1 MQTHYSKLID
11 SLHYLI
17 DEQRYEELYT
27 QLQFSIPLLV
37 EQGEINA
44 LKRIFE
50 RAIPL
55 LLEQHHTMYTRAL
68 LQLVIPHVPKQD
80 AELYS
85 LLQLALGHVYFLLSE
100 KELAITHYRE
110 SLSYLM
116 CCDPVNI
123 ARVGIVQSN
132 LAFLTTSDDSIE
144 AQLSYGRI
152 IAVFKHMNQK
162 PLAQDNQI
170 ALFSFYFETCL
181 RAKRFDEA
189 QSILNKWEQLGSSIS
204 TRQQLQRM
212 AYKMMFHHA
221 KAQYDEAIAIG
232 SSVLQLFDQTKNISI
247 FLSIYTLL
255 MECYTML
262 GDDDNAAAL
271 QQRHNELEQQ
281 LLIERQAITK
291 CFPINFHSPLPH
303 TSSLSDIMKQ
313 METYEEPYVVAVFD
327 LSTNER
333 ALHTEYLQQLHSHIK
348 EDDDLLHSA
357 ALKNDQSLY
366 VFRGDEQ
373 TVYPKLQLV
382 ESAVP
387 FPMTFG
393 YCSSTYDDSFTFDQ
407 CMQMCYAY
415 IYYAYSQKKSQV

>member
-17 DEQRYEELYT
+17 DEQRYDELYI

-55 LLEQHHTMYTRAL
+55 LLEQHQLMYTRAL

-80 AELYS
+80 ADLYS

-116 CCDPVNI
+116 CCEPVHV

-132 LAFLTTSDDSIE
+132 LAFLTASDDSIE
-144 AQLSYGRI
+144 SQLSYGRMI
-152 IAVFKHMNQK
+152 TVLKHMDPK
-162 PLAQDNQI
+162 PLAHDDQI
-170 ALFSFYFETCL
+170 AAFSFYFETCL

-189 QSILNKWEQLGSSIS
+189 QRILNKWEQLDFSTS
-204 TRQQLQRM
+204 TRQQLQLM
-212 AYKMMFHHA
+212 TYKMMFHHA
-221 KAQYDEAIAIG
+221 KAQYDEALAVG
-232 SSVLQLFDQTKNISI
+232 SSVLQTFDQTKNISI
-247 FLSIYTLL
+247 FLSIYTIL
-255 MECYTML
+255 MECYTMR

-271 QQRHNELEQQ
+271 QQRRNELELE
-281 LLIERQAITK
+281 LLLERQAITQR
-291 CFPINFHSPLPH
+291 FPINFHSPLPQ
-303 TSSLSDIMKQ
+303 TSSLSDIMKE
-313 METYEEPYVVAVFD
+313 METYEEPYVVVVFD
-327 LSTNER
+327 LSTNEQ
-333 ALHTEYLQQLHSHIK
+333 AVQADYLQQLHAHIT
-348 EDDDLLHSA
+348 EDDHLLYSA

-366 VFRGDEQ
+366 VFRGDEH
-373 TVYPKLQLV
+373 TVHPKLQLV
-382 ESAVP
+382 ESAMP

-415 IYYAYSQKKSQV
+415 IYYAYSQKNSQV